1 MYEGACPLV
10 HAEKGGSAPVVLRKA
25 QNSVHKFM
33 VVFPEGRG
41 SVSADPS
48 RKVSPFVV
56 RFGLKGFS
64 DYTIHKDK
72 ERMKRYVAR
81 HAGSA
86 SGLRSRRENW
96 SRSGAKAAGFW
107 SRWLLWSKP
116 SFSAALKHTEKVLGR
131 KIVYVK

>member
-1 MYEGACPLV
+1 MKETVKLYRAHNGQGPL
-10 HAEKGGSAPVVLRKA
+10 SPVFLRRA
-25 QNSVHKFM
+25 QKPYKYM
-33 VVFPEGRG
+33 AVFPDG
-41 SVSADPS
+41 
-48 RKVSPFVV
+48 PFVV

-72 ERMKRYVAR
+72 ERMKRYIAR

-96 SRSGAKAAGFW
+96 SRSGAKTDGFW

-116 SFSAALKHTEKVLGR
+116 NFGAALRQTEKVLGR